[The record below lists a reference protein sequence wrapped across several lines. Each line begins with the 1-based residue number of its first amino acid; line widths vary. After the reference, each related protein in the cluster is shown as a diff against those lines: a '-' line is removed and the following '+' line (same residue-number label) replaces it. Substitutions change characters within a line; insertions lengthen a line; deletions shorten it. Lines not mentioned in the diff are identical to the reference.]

1 MKALEGQPGVY
12 EVAVFGG
19 GLHVTVDD
27 AQAAEG
33 RIRIRLE
40 GRGIEVRRLEPIQ
53 PAMEDVFVGLIEAEE
68 RKQP

>member
-1 MKALEGQPGVY
+1 M
-12 EVAVFGG
+12 AVFGG

-27 AQAAEG
+27 PQAAM
-33 RIRIRLE
+33 RVIRSRLGE
-40 GRGIEVRRLEPIQ
+40 RGIEIRSLEPIQ